1 MMTNNPTLNIRL
13 ANQQDLP
20 SILPLF
26 WDDKPELKQ
35 ACRGEITGDMQA
47 IFELFEHSSD
57 HFLYVATLDNV
68 VVGTLQLSFIP
79 QFTYNGEIRA
89 NIEGVF
95 IANSA
100 QGQGVGAALV
110 KFAIEQSRHKGC
122 KIVQLVSNQVRERA
136 HRFYERLGFEKSHFG
151 FKYYME

>member
-1 MMTNNPTLNIRL
+1 MTIEIRIAHSDDL
-13 ANQQDLP
+13 A

-35 ACRGEITGDMQA
+35 ACDGQITDDMYR
-47 IFELFEHSSD
+47 IFDHFATSKD
-57 HFLYVATLDNV
+57 HFLYVATIDDN

-95 IANSA
+95 VANHA
-100 QGQGVGAALV
+100 QGKGVGASLV
-110 KFAIEQSRHKGC
+110 EFAIEQSRYQGC
-122 KIVQLVSNQVRERA
+122 KIVQLVSNQVRERV
-136 HRFYERLGFEKSHFG
+136 HQFYERLGFEKSHYG

>member
-1 MMTNNPTLNIRL
+1 MMTNKPTLHIRP
-13 ANQQDLP
+13 ANQHDLP
-20 SILPLF
+20 FILPLF
-26 WDDKPELKQ
+26 WDDKPELKRR
-35 ACRGEITGDMQA
+35 CNGKITDEMQA
-47 IFELFEHSSD
+47 IFELFERSAD

-68 VVGTLQLSFIP
+68 VAGTLQLSFIP

-100 QGQGVGAALV
+100 QGQGVGAELV
-110 KFAIEQSRHKGC
+110 EFAIEQSRHKGC